1 MGLCC
6 SADSLPDV
14 PTTIIPDPAINE
26 AEVTFSTAKFG
37 SYGRDYGVWKG
48 SKIGGKKELW
58 FWLNKSDGPTK
69 GTAVIDAENFD
80 RDEKTKKGKVY
91 WSAQITERP
100 NFQQFQR
107 PARKQNGFRFMGIDQ
122 GYESE
127 SDDYYVN
134 SGSHQSHRRHTNLC
148 RGDNTG
154 QEVGDVVH
162 DIGAPVITK
171 WRVFTSARIT
181 DGNLGRG
188 QASVGNSSILLEVFS
203 KGSGITSWQSVTSKR
218 EVPDGPPPEGE
229 DAGPQKYKVETSTS
243 VNKAEAEFVDRIEF
257 RLSFNGRPITSWT
270 VQGDVRGSE
279 VVAIEN
285 DLFKQ
290 TNHPGMFTKSYV
302 ETVTKPGLDPILA
315 LLVSHLCTTE
325 FSIVELK
332 NDLKLNT
339 PPGGP
344 PSSFGAPQPFKYPHN
359 MSGPAINWGSII
371 SGISGA
377 ATSVAGAA
385 SSGANAAGA
394 AVGSVDWAGG
404 ANAAGSAISG
414 AASSAYDTTSGAVG
428 SVDWAGG
435 ANAAGSAI
443 SDGASSAYEAAAS
456 VDYQGAAEGAYDAAQ
471 SAAAAVE
478 SEM

>member
-14 PTTIIPDPAINE
+14 PTTIIPDPAVDE
-26 AEVTFSTAKFG
+26 GEVVFSTAKFG

-48 SKIGGKKELW
+48 SKLGGKKELW
-58 FWLNKSDGPTK
+58 LWINKSDGPTK
-69 GTAVIDAENFD
+69 GTAVIDCENFD

-107 PARKQNGFRFMGIDQ
+107 PVNRNQNGFRFLGIDQ

-127 SDDYYVN
+127 PDDFYVK
-134 SGSHQSHRRHTNLC
+134 SGSHQSHRKHTNLC
-148 RGDNTG
+148 RGDITG
-154 QEVGDVVH
+154 QEVGDIVQEL
-162 DIGAPVITK
+162 GAPVITK
-171 WRVFTSARIT
+171 WRVFTSARIS

-188 QASVGNSSILLEVFS
+188 KTSVGSSSILLEVFS

-229 DAGPQKYKVETSTS
+229 NAGPQKYKVETSTS
-243 VNKAEAEFVDRIEF
+243 INKAEAEFVDRIEF
-257 RLSFNGRPITSWT
+257 RLSFNGRPIASWT
-270 VQGDVRGSE
+270 VQGDVGGSE
-279 VVAIEN
+279 VVAVEN
-285 DLFKQ
+285 ELFKQ
-290 TNHPGMFTKSYV
+290 TNHPSMFSKSYV
-302 ETVTKPGLDPILA
+302 ETVTKPGLDPILS

-339 PPGGP
+339 PNTP
-344 PSSFGAPQPFKYPHN
+344 PSSFNAPQPFNYPHK
-359 MSGPAINWGSII
+359 MTGPAISAFRGATGGSSIDWGSIM
-371 SGISGA
+371 SGISG
-377 ATSVAGAA
+377 
-385 SSGANAAGA
+385 
-394 AVGSVDWAGG
+394 
-404 ANAAGSAISG
+404 AGSAISG
-414 AASSAYDTTSGAVG
+414 AATSAYDTTSGAVG

-443 SDGASSAYEAAAS
+443 SDGATSAYEAAAS
-456 VDYQGAAEGAYDAAQ
+456 VDYQGAAEEAYDASQ